1 VIRAN
6 DIEILGCKEGS
17 SESHFFKVYSPHT
30 TRFPTIAI
38 QQSQPTLINLTSHS
52 VVVLIA
58 HMAEELP
65 DETIE
70 KEMALCNITWPALFA
85 ASQNQ
90 PGAYQPAGPQLV
102 AYQLRMLFPVIVV

>member
-1 VIRAN
+1 
-6 DIEILGCKEGS
+6 
-17 SESHFFKVYSPHT
+17 
-30 TRFPTIAI
+30 
-38 QQSQPTLINLTSHS
+38 
-52 VVVLIA
+52 
-58 HMAEELP
+58 MAEELP